1 MLRPLSLVLIATI
14 AFSLAQTARADG
26 FTATVEV
33 STGDHKASATNDAA
47 VRKDKPLSA
56 RPRLQASA
64 DSKFTIH
71 WKITRTAPEP
81 VKDALVHFY
90 LVQIERP
97 GQAPPPLEPGIVQLE
112 SALTMDFDAKTA
124 ASAQMSF
131 RAQKAGV
138 YLVRIDVEGANAGTF
153 AEMDLVVK

>member
-1 MLRPLSLVLIATI
+1 MLRPLSLVLTAMIALV
-14 AFSLAQTARADG
+14 LAQSARADG
-26 FTATVEV
+26 FSATVEV
-33 STGDHKASATNDAA
+33 SAGDQKASAANDAA
-47 VRKDKPLSA
+47 VRKDKPLSS

-64 DSKFTIH
+64 DGKFTIR
-71 WKITRTAPEP
+71 WKITRTAAEP

-112 SALTMDFDAKTA
+112 SALTMDFDAKTS

-131 RAQKAGV
+131 RPQKAGV
-138 YLVRIDVEGANAGTF
+138 YLVRIEVEGANAATF
-153 AEMDLVVK
+153 AEMDLVAK